1 MFTIR
6 IGNRRIKILNWFI
19 FISAILLIIYI
30 LGSLIFLLPIFKKT
44 YNYNVVK
51 ENYQIESNVTFKNA
65 WLKCK
70 VTEEYVVSSKDKA
83 IYDKLKQDLIKDGF
97 KDKKDKLVR
106 ITKRF
111 GICSDERK
119 EYLKHH
125 KKNYVTFKLNGNKE
139 EKISYGDDYNEEYI
153 TTKINNKDSKKI
165 TIDSNFNKNKIG
177 EYIITY
183 TLDVSNNYKERLYR
197 KVNVVDEEN
206 PVIELSGEK
215 EINLDY
221 GTKFK
226 EPGFKATDNYD
237 GDITNNVR
245 VKNTVNEKKP
255 GTYKIAYKVSD
266 SSKNTTRIERTII
279 VREKNTS
286 VSKVEPKIEVKG
298 GITYVDGIL
307 LVNKKY
313 SLPKDYNPNVNDEAL
328 SALKNMQADSK
339 ALGLNLQLVS
349 GYRSYKTQE
358 NLYNK
363 YVKKDGEKKASTYS
377 AKPGHSEHQ
386 TGLAFDVGSTDRSFE
401 GTSEVKWLEENA
413 HLYGFI
419 IRYPK
424 GKTDVTGYIYEPWHI
439 RYLGKETAKKVKES
453 GLSLEEYLG
462 VN

>member
-1 MFTIR
+1 MFTIKV
-6 IGNRRIKILNWFI
+6 GNRRIKLLNWFI
-19 FISAILLIIYI
+19 FIGVILLIIYI

-70 VTEEYVVSSKDKA
+70 VTEEYVVSSNDKY
-83 IYDKLKQDLIKDGF
+83 IYDKLKQDLIMDGF
-97 KDKKDKLVR
+97 KKKKNKFIRVN
-106 ITKRF
+106 KRF

-119 EYLKHH
+119 EYLKYH

-139 EKISYGDDYNEEYI
+139 EKILYGNDYNEEYV
-153 TTKINNKDSKKI
+153 TSKINNKDSKNI
-165 TIDSNFNKNKIG
+165 DIDSNFNKNKIG
-177 EYIITY
+177 KYIITY
-183 TLDVSNNYKERLYR
+183 TLNVSNNYKERLYR
-197 KVNVVDEEN
+197 KVNVVDEEK

-237 GDITNNVR
+237 GDITNDVL
-245 VKNTVNEKKP
+245 VKNTINEKKP
-255 GTYKIAYKVSD
+255 GTYKITYKVSD
-266 SSKNTTRIERTII
+266 SSKNTIRVERTII
-279 VREKNTS
+279 VREKNAS
-286 VSKVEPKIEVKG
+286 VTKVEPKIEVKN

-313 SLPKDYNPNVNDEAL
+313 PLPKDYDPKVNDEAL
-328 SALKNMQADSK
+328 KNLKIMQADSK
-339 ALGLNLQLVS
+339 ALGLDLSLIS

-358 NLYNK
+358 GLYNK
-363 YVKKDGEKKASTYS
+363 YVKKDGEKEANTYS
-377 AKPGHSEHQ
+377 AKPGQSEHQ
-386 TGLAFDVGSTDRSFE
+386 TGLSFDVGSTDRSFE
-401 GTSEVKWLEENA
+401 DTSEAKWLEENA

-419 IRYPK
+419 VRYPK